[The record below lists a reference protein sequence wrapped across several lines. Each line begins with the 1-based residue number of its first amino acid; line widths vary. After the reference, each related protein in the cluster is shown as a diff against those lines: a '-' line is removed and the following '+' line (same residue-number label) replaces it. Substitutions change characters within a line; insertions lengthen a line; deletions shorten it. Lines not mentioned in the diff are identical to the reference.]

1 MIFLNGIES
10 IIESTYL
17 NETISTKIG
26 SCNIF
31 VNPKNIKFLARKT
44 VIINIID
51 YPEEYI
57 QQLINN
63 ECKVISRVK
72 YDKNIDFEPYILKIN
87 SNIFWNG
94 DNIEQPE
101 NINEILEDDL
111 CSYDMDKNIL
121 RFPKLKNIKNIKNIE
136 KDGNLSCIGWVLQQV
151 GINIVE
157 NTPFVNL
164 DIIKTGKVIL

>member
-10 IIESTYL
+10 IIEATYL
-17 NETISTKIG
+17 DETISTKIG

-44 VIINIID
+44 VIINIIN
-51 YPEEYI
+51 YPDEYI

-63 ECKVISRVK
+63 ECKVITRLK
-72 YDKNIDFEPYILKIN
+72 YDIKGVDFEPYILKI
-87 SNIFWNG
+87 SNNVFWNG

-101 NINEILEDDL
+101 ELNDVLEDDL

-121 RFPKLKNIKNIKNIE
+121 RFPKLSNIKDTE
-136 KDGNLSCIGWVLQQV
+136 KDGNLSCIGWTLQQV
-151 GINIVE
+151 GINIMKD
-157 NTPFVNL
+157 TPFINL

>member
-10 IIESTYL
+10 IIEATYL
-17 NETISTKIG
+17 DETISTRIG

-44 VIINIID
+44 VIINIVD

-57 QQLINN
+57 QQLLNN

-72 YDKNIDFEPYILKIN
+72 YDIKGVDFEPYILKIN
-87 SNIFWNG
+87 SNVFWNG

-101 NINEILEDDL
+101 ELNDILEDDL

-121 RFPKLKNIKNIKNIE
+121 RFPKLSNIKDTK
-136 KDGNLSCIGWVLQQV
+136 KDENLSCIGWTSQQV
-151 GINIVE
+151 GINIMKD
-157 NTPFVNL
+157 TPFINL

>member
-44 VIINIID
+44 VIINIVD

-57 QQLINN
+57 QQLLNN
-63 ECKVISRVK
+63 ECKIISRVK
-72 YDKNIDFEPYILKIN
+72 YDIKGINFEPYILKIN

-94 DNIEQPE
+94 DIIEQPE
-101 NINEILEDDL
+101 EINDILEDDL
-111 CSYDMDKNIL
+111 CSYDMDRNIL
-121 RFPKLKNIKNIKNIE
+121 RFPKLIDTKDIKDNEN
-136 KDGNLSCIGWVLQQV
+136 NLSCIGWTLQQV
-151 GINIVE
+151 GINIVLD
-157 NTPFVNL
+157 TPFINL
-164 DIIKTGKVIL
+164 DIIKTGKIVL